1 MSECKQIELQAH
13 RARSLHSSNLLPP
26 TPLSLRTHAHPN
38 VANCSGQKVIQIAH
52 CAGPN
57 MIAITVGKSVDG
69 QIWYNPRLSVDT
81 LGCEK
86 ERESC

>member
-13 RARSLHSSNLLPP
+13 SARSLAPCPARHPTAPSSF
-26 TPLSLRTHAHPN
+26 LSTHQSNMHTQTKR
-38 VANCSGQKVIQIAH
+38 SQKVIQIAH

-57 MIAITVGKSVDG
+57 MIAITVGKSVVE

-81 LGCEK
+81 LG
-86 ERESC
+86 